1 MTHEQ
6 IRAKVQWALDEMT
19 QADKMLEQSKTES
32 IPSVAKMLKEDS
44 SVRYR
49 TAVNVLKATVLYL
62 N

>member
-6 IRAKVQWALDEMT
+6 IRTTIAWALDEMT

-32 IPSVAKMLKEDS
+32 IPSVAKLLKEDS